1 MDLKQVDPREVFA
14 RLSGYNADVGH
25 PGFDSTPQFTDS
37 RVAYLVQPGV
47 VLLARSHFDVTQLG
61 GFLKGF
67 PTELEFDQYIDDVD
81 IGDGEQGADLIKAAG
96 QLCYMSFG
104 PNRTKN
110 DEAQKYINN
119 ILSSGHGSVLEHA
132 QYTFLLYGADRSFT
146 HELVRHRTG
155 VAFSQVSQ
163 RYVDGHVLR
172 FVERPEYQED
182 AELHSM
188 FLHRIERATGEYNEI
203 ARILTAKQMKGL
215 DPALVSEKKTEMRKK
230 VNQAAR
236 SCLPNETEAP
246 IVFSGNVRAIRH
258 VCEMRA
264 AGAADVPIRD
274 VTTRIFLA
282 MQCIE
287 PTLFADYKLYE
298 LPGGTHAVATDWRK
312 V

>member
-1 MDLKQVDPREVFA
+1 MEMKQVDPAEVFT
-14 RLSGYNADVGH
+14 RLCGDSSNGY
-25 PGFDSTPQFTDS
+25 PGFDSTPRLT
-37 RVAYLVQPGV
+37 RNRTAYLGQPGV
-47 VLLARSHFDVTQLG
+47 VLLSKPQFRVRG
-61 GFLKGF
+61 LKGF
-67 PTELEFDQYIDDVD
+67 LDGFPEELQFRSYIDDEP
-81 IGDGEQGADLIKAAG
+81 IGNTGEDGGELAKTSG

-110 DEAQKYINN
+110 AEAQKYINN
-119 ILSSGHGSVLEHA
+119 ILSSGHGSVLEHP
-132 QYTFLLYGADRSFT
+132 QYTFLIYGAGRDFT

-163 RYVDGHVLR
+163 RYVDGLVLR
-172 FVERPEYQED
+172 FVERPEYQND
-182 AELHSM
+182 AELHEM
-188 FLHRIERATGEYNEI
+188 FLDRIDRTAADYDELARMLAERQAGGD
-203 ARILTAKQMKGL
+203 A
-215 DPALVSEKKTEMRKK
+215 ALSSGKRTEMRKK

-236 SCLPNETEAP
+236 SSLTNETEAP
-246 IVFSGNVRAIRH
+246 ILFSGNIRALRH

-264 AGAADVPIRD
+264 NGAADVPIRG

-282 MQCIE
+282 MQRIE

>member
-1 MDLKQVDPREVFA
+1 
-14 RLSGYNADVGH
+14 
-25 PGFDSTPQFTDS
+25 
-37 RVAYLVQPGV
+37 
-47 VLLARSHFDVTQLG
+47 VLLARSHFASSQFQ
-61 GFLKGF
+61 GFLDGF
-67 PTELEFDQYIDDVD
+67 PEDLEFGSYTDDDD
-81 IGDGEQGADLIKAAG
+81 IGNGFEEGAELIKAAG

-110 DEAQKYINN
+110 AEAQKYINN

-132 QYTFLLYGADRSFT
+132 QYTLLLYGAGRDFT

-163 RYVDGHVLR
+163 RYVDGKVLR
-172 FVERPEYQED
+172 FVERPEYQSDEQ
-182 AELHSM
+182 LHGM
-188 FLHRIERATGEYNEI
+188 FLRRIDRVTDEYNEI
-203 ARILTAKQMKGL
+203 ARILTAKQATG
-215 DPALVSEKKTEMRKK
+215 DAALSSEKRTEMRKK

-246 IVFSGNVRAIRH
+246 IIFSGNIRALRH

-264 AGAADVPIRD
+264 AGAADVPIRE

-282 MQCIE
+282 MQRIE

>member
-1 MDLKQVDPREVFA
+1 MAPMTTG
-14 RLSGYNADVGH
+14 GYPA
-25 PGFDSTPQFTDS
+25 FDSTPQFTPNK
-37 RVAYLVQPGV
+37 VAYLVQPGV
-47 VLLARSHFDVTQLG
+47 VLLARSRFDVTQLH
-61 GFLKGF
+61 GFLDGF
-67 PTELEFDQYIDDVD
+67 PAELEFDRYIDDGD
-81 IGDGEQGADLIKAAG
+81 IGEGEPGAELIKAAG

-110 DEAQKYINN
+110 HEAQKYINN

-132 QYTFLLYGADRSFT
+132 QYTLLLYGADRSFT

-182 AELHSM
+182 GALHDM
-188 FLHRIERATGEYNEI
+188 FLSRIDRVTGEYNEI

-215 DPALVSEKKTEMRKK
+215 DPALSGEKKTELRKK

-246 IVFSGNVRAIRH
+246 IVFSGNIRALRH

-264 AGAADVPIRD
+264 AGAADVPIRE
-274 VTTRIFLA
+274 VTTRIFLT
-282 MQCIE
+282 MQQIE
-287 PTLFADYKLYE
+287 PTLFADYKLFE

>member
-1 MDLKQVDPREVFA
+1 MEMKQVDPKEVFA
-14 RLSGYNADVGH
+14 RLGGTSDTDY
-25 PGFDSTPQFTDS
+25 PGFDSMPQFTEN
-37 RVAYLVQPGV
+37 RTAYLVQPGV
-47 VLLARSHFDVTQLG
+47 VLLAQPRFSVERLQ
-61 GFLKGF
+61 GFIDGF
-67 PTELEFDQYIDDVD
+67 PEELQFRSYTDDKK
-81 IGDGEQGADLIKAAG
+81 IGDGEAGAELVKTAG

-110 DEAQKYINN
+110 DNAQKYINN

-132 QYTFLLYGADRSFT
+132 QYTLLIYGAGRDFT

-163 RYVDGHVLR
+163 RYVDGLVLR
-172 FVERPEYQED
+172 FVERPEYQGD
-182 AELHSM
+182 SELHNM
-188 FLHRIERATGEYNEI
+188 FMNRIDRISAEYDLM
-203 ARILTAKQMKGL
+203 ARLLVLRQAGG
-215 DPALVSEKKTEMRKK
+215 DAALSSEKKTEMRKK

-236 SCLPNETEAP
+236 SLLPNETEAP
-246 IVFSGNVRAIRH
+246 IIFSGNIRALRH

-264 AGAADVPIRD
+264 NGAADVPIRG

-282 MQCIE
+282 MQRIE